1 LGVSVLGAKDL
12 TAYRVGD
19 FVDADIVTPVA
30 LNVLDPAATAA
41 LKSSEALK
49 TPAIF
54 RSNPGVTNVL
64 ASQFQAAFEGTR
76 SNFINALQGT
86 FHATV
91 LDHAT
96 ITSPDFGYFVTAF
109 NIDNRKFPI
118 TSDLAMDWAYGK
130 DGAVEKRQWLD
141 SLLETMRHSIRPD
154 ELPAGINMGET
165 VRLLPVTKPNERLT
179 PADGLTR
186 GELVSVADLAT
197 LSQVRMSF
205 RREFTD
211 FDELPTARALA
222 AWVQPNC
229 LPDVAL
235 TQSTREWSVR
245 QLVVG
250 EYYSAG
256 QIVAPKGSVVDSKIK
271 AALDGLA
278 ASSTTAFAAVP
289 PARDLNEPQP
299 SLAMPALTV
308 PALTEARPS
317 PEDQIKSPK
326 QGGLVVIESS
336 KSAQVLAQMVSIP
349 QSIFAHGYAQKRIAH
364 KPYITWPVAAGVFAL
379 AMLAMVVGQV
389 RFQQGRVLKATPVK
403 TKDTELKNLHLLQTE
418 LAPQLVQIVRQAFV
432 QELAGQRRELLVA
445 QQTAAAEV
453 IRLVHRMD
461 ALQVA
466 MQERLRTYEAQI
478 QTLEADLTARTEENR
493 QLIRLKIQMIRHQV
507 DAESGAKRIEF
518 N

>member
-1 LGVSVLGAKDL
+1 
-12 TAYRVGD
+12 
-19 FVDADIVTPVA
+19 
-30 LNVLDPAATAA
+30 
-41 LKSSEALK
+41 
-49 TPAIF
+49 
-54 RSNPGVTNVL
+54 
-64 ASQFQAAFEGTR
+64 
-76 SNFINALQGT
+76 
-86 FHATV
+86 
-91 LDHAT
+91 
-96 ITSPDFGYFVTAF
+96 
-109 NIDNRKFPI
+109 
-118 TSDLAMDWAYGK
+118 
-130 DGAVEKRQWLD
+130 
-141 SLLETMRHSIRPD
+141 
-154 ELPAGINMGET
+154 MGET
-165 VRLLPVTKPNERLT
+165 VRLLPVTNPNERLT